1 MKTLAT
7 TVTAV
12 AIIGTP
18 AFAADMALRARPQPP
33 ALAPVYSTWNGFY
46 LGVNAGY
53 SWSHN
58 GVDTTASPGPFD
70 VLNDF
75 GGESNVA
82 AALATT
88 SLGPKQRGFTGGG
101 QIGYNWQFTPQWV
114 GGLEADIQGLSHSND
129 TASITSASG
138 VPGFPLETFVSTTTV
153 TNRVDWLGTVRA
165 RLGFLVT
172 PTLLAYGTGGLAYGK
187 VEGSTNIAQSD
198 SGITNNNGVLTGTAA
213 SAGSFSE
220 TRAGWTIGGG
230 LEWMF
235 LPHWTLKGEY
245 LFYDLGSVS
254 WGSPNLVFNVPGFA
268 SPTFSAVNIG
278 SSTHFNGNIV
288 RAGINYKF

>member
-7 TVTAV
+7 TVAAV

-165 RLGFLVT
+165 RLGYLVT

-187 VEGSTNIAQSD
+187 VEGSTNIAQSN
-198 SGITNNNGVLTGTAA
+198 SGITNVNACSRERPLALGRSPKPAPAGQLAVASSGCSYPTG
-213 SAGSFSE
+213 
-220 TRAGWTIGGG
+220 
-230 LEWMF
+230 
-235 LPHWTLKGEY
+235 P
-245 LFYDLGSVS
+245 
-254 WGSPNLVFNVPGFA
+254 
-268 SPTFSAVNIG
+268 
-278 SSTHFNGNIV
+278 
-288 RAGINYKF
+288 

>member
-1 MKTLAT
+1 
-7 TVTAV
+7 V
-12 AIIGTP
+12 
-18 AFAADMALRARPQPP
+18 
-33 ALAPVYSTWNGFY
+33 
-46 LGVNAGY
+46 GVNAGY
-53 SWSHN
+53 NWSHN
-58 GVDTTASPGPFD
+58 GVDTTALPGPFD
-70 VLNDF
+70 AASNF
-75 GGESNVA
+75 GAESNVS

-88 SLGPKQRGFTGGG
+88 SLGPKQRGFVGGG
-101 QIGYNWQFTPQWV
+101 QIGYNWQFSPRWV
-114 GGLEADIQGLSHSND
+114 SGLEADFQGLSHGGD
-129 TASITSASG
+129 TASVTNTSG
-138 VPGFPLETFVSTTTV
+138 VPGFPTETFVSTTTV

-198 SGITNNNGVLTGTAA
+198 SGINGTVTAAAA

-220 TRAGWTIGGG
+220 TRAGWTVGGG

-235 LPHWTLKGEY
+235 LPNWTLKGEY

-278 SSTHFNGNIV
+278 SSTHFSGNIV

>member
-1 MKTLAT
+1 M
-7 TVTAV
+7 
-12 AIIGTP
+12 
-18 AFAADMALRARPQPP
+18 
-33 ALAPVYSTWNGFY
+33 
-46 LGVNAGY
+46 
-53 SWSHN
+53 
-58 GVDTTASPGPFD
+58 
-70 VLNDF
+70 
-75 GGESNVA
+75 
-82 AALATT
+82 
-88 SLGPKQRGFTGGG
+88 
-101 QIGYNWQFTPQWV
+101 
-114 GGLEADIQGLSHSND
+114 
-129 TASITSASG
+129 
-138 VPGFPLETFVSTTTV
+138 

-172 PTLLAYGTGGLAYGK
+172 PNLLAYGTGGLAYGK

-198 SGITNNNGVLTGTAA
+198 SGINGVLTGAAA

-220 TRAGWTIGGG
+220 TRADWTIGGG

-254 WGSPNLVFNVPGFA
+254 WGSPNLAFNVPGFA

-278 SSTHFNGNIV
+278 SSTHFSGNIV